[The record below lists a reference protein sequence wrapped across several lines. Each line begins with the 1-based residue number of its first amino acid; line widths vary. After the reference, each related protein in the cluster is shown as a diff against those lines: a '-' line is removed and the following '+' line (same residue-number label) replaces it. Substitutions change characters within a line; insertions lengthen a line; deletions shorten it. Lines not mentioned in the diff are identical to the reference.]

1 MLQNKSLSVTRSCLF
16 WVRAIYFNLLFNA
29 PYWHLLHPKTA
40 VTMQPQLESV
50 RLNSPIQNFQ
60 HRPPPPTPPPTPP
73 CVAIILSRLHS
84 CASGILSSISFSL
97 IATGQSDLVLS
108 SQAVPIH
115 TEIVALFPRPKKLS
129 QFCYL
134 YRHCLLYQSEFSVA
148 ETNSG

>member
-1 MLQNKSLSVTRSCLF
+1 M
-16 WVRAIYFNLLFNA
+16 RAIYFNLLFNA

-40 VTMQPQLESV
+40 VTMQPPLESV
-50 RLNSPIQNFQ
+50 RLNSPVQNFQ
-60 HRPPPPTPPPTPP
+60 PPPAPPPPP

-115 TEIVALFPRPKKLS
+115 TEIVALFPRPKELP

-134 YRHCLLYQSEFSVA
+134 YRHCLLFHSEFSVA